1 MKLFIDT
8 NIFLDLIL
16 KRDKYLEAIAI
27 LEFCENLS
35 NSAVVADITLLNID
49 YIASKQNSSIK
60 SFIELINET
69 FLVVGANNKTFDV
82 ALNIKNSDLEDTIQ
96 YLLAKEYQCDYIIS
110 NDKNFYCADIKVLN
124 STEFLNKLKMK
135 N

>member
-69 FLVVGANNKTFDV
+69 FLVVGANNKTFD
-82 ALNIKNSDLEDTIQ
+82 IDLEDTIQ
-96 YLLAKEYQCDYIIS
+96 YLLAKEHQCDYIIS

-124 STEFLNKLKMK
+124 STEFVNQYLK
-135 N
+135 